1 MIEFINVSKKFG
13 NKDVIKNLNLKINK
27 GELVCLIG
35 LSGCGKTTT
44 LKMINKLISYTS
56 GDIIIDGQNI
66 NDINEIK
73 LRRSIGYVIQQTGLF
88 PHLSIKE
95 NVGII
100 PKAEKKSAEEIDK
113 TVRYYLNI
121 VGLDYDTYADAYP
134 DELSGGQQQRVGIA
148 RAFANNAEIILM
160 DEPFSALDPMTKTQL
175 QDELIRIQD
184 KTGKTIVFVTHDM
197 NEAIKI
203 ADRICLMK
211 DGEIAQFDTP
221 ENLLRNPK
229 SEFVS
234 TFIGENKLWTSPEFL
249 KALDLVNTNP
259 VVINVSRKVVKAIE
273 ILRER
278 RVEFLMVVDS
288 DDKYL
293 GYISAKDMRVEKSS
307 DDIVGYIK
315 NDMYVVH
322 ENTNLLEIFDAIT
335 EKDISIIPVV
345 DDENTLKGIITK
357 TSILLTFINQTLN
370 VGGTE

>member
-1 MIEFINVSKKFG
+1 MIEFINVSKKYG

-44 LKMINKLISYTS
+44 LKMINRLISYTS
-56 GDIIIDGQNI
+56 GEIRIDGKNI
-66 NDINEIK
+66 MDVNPIK

-88 PHLSIKE
+88 PHLSVKE
-95 NVGII
+95 NIGII
-100 PKAEKKSAEEIDK
+100 PKAEKVPAAEIDK

-121 VGLDYDTYADAYP
+121 VGLDYDTYANAYP

-148 RAFANNAEIILM
+148 RAFANNADIILM

-175 QDELIRIQD
+175 QDELIKIQE
-184 KTGKTIVFVTHDM
+184 KAGKTIVFVTHDM

-203 ADRICLMK
+203 SDRICLMK

-221 ENLLRNPK
+221 ENLLRNPE
-229 SEFVS
+229 SDFVS

-249 KALDLVNTNP
+249 KALDIVNTNP

-278 RVEFLMVVDS
+278 RVEYLMVVDS

-293 GYISAKDMRVEKSS
+293 GYIAAKDMRVEKAS
-307 DDIVGYIK
+307 DDIINYLK
-315 NDMYVVH
+315 EDMYVVH
-322 ENTNLLEIFDAIT
+322 ENTNLVEIFDAIT
-335 EKDISIIPVV
+335 EREISIIPVV
-345 DDENTLKGIITK
+345 DDNNVLKGIITK

-370 VGGTE
+370 VGGGE